1 MNINEEKVEVTS
13 KNVDDVLNI
22 DFKIVETTENKE
34 ITGYLEFSNSDVN
47 ITINDNGIYE
57 TILKFFVDEVNS
69 NKKIIENTNS
79 AIFDINN

>member
-34 ITGYLEFSNSDVN
+34 ITG
-47 ITINDNGIYE
+47 TIKVSGD
-57 TILKFFVDEVNS
+57 K
-69 NKKIIENTNS
+69 TNQTVERC
-79 AIFDINN
+79 